1 MGLMTVFQ
9 EIYDKF
15 AIAII
20 ILLAGFIIAKI
31 AGKIV
36 KRILAEADINKI
48 LAKTKLTPMS
58 DALGGIVE
66 YALYLATIIVV
77 LQQFGLANITLWII
91 GTIAI
96 VVIIFSLTL
105 AIRDFIPNAIAG
117 LFIKKRLNAN
127 LGKQVKIGMISGRLE
142 HVGIVASTI
151 RNSDEQYVP
160 HLYTSKY
167 I

>member
-1 MGLMTVFQ
+1 MGPMTVFQ

-15 AIAII
+15 AVAII

-48 LAKTKLTPMS
+48 LAKAKVTPMS

-96 VVIIFSLTL
+96 VVILFSLTL
-105 AIRDFIPNAIAG
+105 TIRDFIPNAIAG
-117 LFIKKRLNAN
+117 LFIKKRLNAK
-127 LGKQVKIGMISGRLE
+127 LGKQVKIGIISGRLE